1 MIELHELVAIV
12 GSTSIVENVSL
23 QVPAGGVLA
32 LVGESGSGKTTT
44 GLALLGEARPGVA
57 LTGRILVDGYDML
70 GARRPR
76 GLVGYVPQHPAA
88 ALNPAR
94 RVGGVLAELAA
105 VGGARSG
112 PDASAAEGRRRAG
125 ADGARQ
131 PGGWTVGRGGR
142 AVAREAVGRALS
154 AAQLAT
160 DRETLRRYP
169 HQFSGGQQQ
178 RLALAGALV
187 GGPKVV
193 VLDEPTTGLDP
204 VTRRAVLD
212 ELAAL
217 AAAGLTLVLLTHDLG
232 AVRALASQVLVLR
245 RGRVVEQGTASVL
258 AAPTHPYT
266 RELVEAEPRRIREL
280 VEVGPRVTREP
291 GDEPRNVGEAGSH
304 TARESVDG
312 EPGVTRGAGGGVPLL
327 EVSGLTAHYGRRAA
341 LAPLDLVLPA
351 GSCLGVVG
359 ASGSGKTTLGRC
371 LAGLHAPTT
380 GEVRVRG
387 EVLPGRLDQ
396 RDLPHRR
403 RVQYVFQDPHAS
415 FDPRRPVLEQVAR
428 TAVLLRGL
436 TPDTARAE
444 ADALLTRLGV
454 APGTTGRRP
463 AGLSGGELQRAA
475 IARALLAEPDVLVCD
490 EITSALDPLTQAGLM
505 DLLTGLDLTLI
516 LISHDL
522 PLVAG
527 AADHLAVLADGH
539 LVEHGR
545 TATLLTDPRHPLT
558 RAQLDALAEQEVP

>member
-44 GLALLGEARPGVA
+44 GLALLGEARPGVT

-94 RVGGVLAELAA
+94 RVGGVLGELA
-105 VGGARSG
+105 GAG
-112 PDASAAEGRRRAG
+112 
-125 ADGARQ
+125 RQ
-131 PGGWTVGRGGR
+131 PGGSTAGRGGR
-142 AVAREAVGRALS
+142 GMTREAVVGALS
-154 AAQLAT
+154 AAQLPT

-187 GGPKVV
+187 GGPRVV

-212 ELAAL
+212 ELAVL

-258 AAPTHPYT
+258 AAPVHPYT
-266 RELVEAEPRRIREL
+266 RELVEAEPTIGSAA
-280 VEVGPRVTREP
+280 VEPRTGMVGVERAGPEP
-291 GDEPRNVGEAGSH
+291 GSP
-304 TARESVDG
+304 
-312 EPGVTRGAGGGVPLL
+312 VPLL
-327 EVSGLTAHYGRRAA
+327 EVAGLTARYGRRAA
-341 LAPLDLVLPA
+341 LAPLDLSLPA

-371 LAGLHAPTT
+371 LAGLHAPAT

-396 RDLPHRR
+396 RDLPQRR

-436 TPDTARAE
+436 TPDAARAE